1 MEVLTEKEIAL
12 IVKRLEELVA
22 DLEQDV
28 SARTFY
34 TFVILAQDFAGTKKA
49 LCNMEHIRTLVSL
62 AQRMRAIRNV
72 LLPEASHWTPLYD
85 VLQMI
90 QSEATTLTRL
100 YRVARPACGKISR
113 DLQREFRASFKQE
126 TGKEYQAYG
135 KPKTA
140 KERATI
146 TAFWEDALR
155 TALARFQHNGEAQTL
170 DRVMACLPAW
180 ASRQHERWSKQGWR
194 EPSAQEVM
202 HVFKEYVMICDVC
215 MGTIAQIAG
224 AVLEHAPVVDRAQ
237 VTREVEQRHTE
248 KGQALREKI
257 RAIHIPKEAPKE
269 QKATLRKEKE
279 QLNQELQE
287 LLSTQEVEIKSRANK
302 IAHERQKLET
312 LAKKVS
318 VPREHMMGKVGK
330 AIVDALARIIWIY
343 DFERQG
349 DEDRHTAKKEAKSFF
364 RKVLKA
370 RAKNVAVDSP

>member
-1 MEVLTEKEIAL
+1 MEALTEKEIAL

-100 YRVARPACGKISR
+100 YGVARPACGKIRR

-155 TALARFQHNGEAQTL
+155 TALARFKHNGEAQTL

-202 HVFKEYVMICDVC
+202 HVFKEYVMICDAC
-215 MGTIAQIAG
+215 MGSIAQIAG
-224 AVLEHAPVVDRAQ
+224 AALEHAPVVDRAQ
-237 VTREVEQRHTE
+237 VTREVEQRHAE

-287 LLSTQEVEIKSRANK
+287 LLSAQEAEIKSRVNK

-312 LAKKVS
+312 LAKKAS

-330 AIVDALARIIWIY
+330 AIVDVLPRIIWIY
-343 DFERQG
+343 DFERRG
-349 DEDRHTAKKEAKSFF
+349 DEDWHTAKKEAKSFF